1 MGQKWVL
8 RRWGMFSATSRRGA
22 ILVSVLW
29 IVIFLGF
36 LAVILRVQMTGV
48 VASVRVTEDKA
59 LARILAEAGLSLAAA
74 EIRAG
79 PPVGVDR
86 LSDHIS
92 STITLPAGVASVS
105 ATNEA
110 LRIDLNTAER
120 PLIVGALRAA
130 GAAPATAD
138 DLATKII
145 GHRGVPN
152 PLNGQPAGS
161 GPQQAGNDTGPNP
174 LNGLPAGSGLQ
185 QAGNDTGPTP
195 LNGQPAGS
203 GPQQAGNDTKLF
215 QTVSELAAFPG
226 ITPAMAIAIEPYVT
240 VSSGL
245 AGVRLEALDDRL
257 LGNIPGLPSSVRKAI
272 KDFRAGRLSR
282 EQLDQSL
289 AGVTFNTLQQAP
301 SWRVDLRTTLQSGYS
316 ESFEALMLVSN
327 ADEAPYRVLEWR
339 RAAIDLE

>member
-1 MGQKWVL
+1 MGL
-8 RRWGMFSATSRRGA
+8 AALGMNSATSRRGA

-29 IVIFLGF
+29 IMIFLGF

-48 VASVRVTEDKA
+48 VASVRVTADKA
-59 LARILAEAGLSLAAA
+59 SARILAEAGLAQAVA

-79 PPVGVDR
+79 PPDGVGT
-86 LSDHIS
+86 LSDQIS

-130 GAAPATAD
+130 GAAPESAD

-145 GHRGVPN
+145 GHRAG
-152 PLNGQPAGS
+152 LDGQPPGS
-161 GPQQAGNDTGPNP
+161 AAQQGGNDTRR
-174 LNGLPAGSGLQ
+174 
-185 QAGNDTGPTP
+185 
-195 LNGQPAGS
+195 
-203 GPQQAGNDTKLF
+203 F
-215 QTVSELAAFPG
+215 QTVSEFAAFPG
-226 ITPAMAIAIEPYVT
+226 ITPEIAIAIEPYVT

-245 AGVRLEALDDRL
+245 AGVRLEALDDGL
-257 LGNIPGLPSSVRKAI
+257 LGDIPGLPPSVRKAI
-272 KDFRAGRLSR
+272 KDFRTGQLSR

-289 AGVTFNTLQQAP
+289 AGVTFNTLEQAP

-316 ESFEALMLVSN
+316 ESFEVLMLVSN
-327 ADEAPYRVLEWR
+327 GDQAPYRVLDWR
-339 RAAIDLE
+339 RAAIELE

>member
-1 MGQKWVL
+1 MGLAAV
-8 RRWGMFSATSRRGA
+8 GMNSATSRRGA

-29 IVIFLGF
+29 IMIFLGF

-59 LARILAEAGLSLAAA
+59 SARILAEAGLSQAAA

-79 PPVGVDR
+79 PPDGVAT
-86 LSDHIS
+86 LSDQIS

-110 LRIDLNTAER
+110 SRIDLNTAEW

-130 GAAPATAD
+130 GAAPVTAD

-145 GHRGVPN
+145 GHRAGPT
-152 PLNGQPAGS
+152 PLDGQPAGS
-161 GPQQAGNDTGPNP
+161 A
-174 LNGLPAGSGLQ
+174 
-185 QAGNDTGPTP
+185 
-195 LNGQPAGS
+195 
-203 GPQQAGNDTKLF
+203 PQQAGNDTKLF

-226 ITPAMAIAIEPYVT
+226 ITPDIAIAIEPYVT

-245 AGVRLEALDDRL
+245 AGVRLEALDDGL
-257 LGNIPGLPSSVRKAI
+257 LGEIPGLPPSVRKAI
-272 KDFRAGRLSR
+272 KDFHAGRLSR

-289 AGVTFNTLQQAP
+289 AGVTFNTLEQAP

-327 ADEAPYRVLEWR
+327 ADEAPYRVLDWR
-339 RAAIDLE
+339 RAAIELE